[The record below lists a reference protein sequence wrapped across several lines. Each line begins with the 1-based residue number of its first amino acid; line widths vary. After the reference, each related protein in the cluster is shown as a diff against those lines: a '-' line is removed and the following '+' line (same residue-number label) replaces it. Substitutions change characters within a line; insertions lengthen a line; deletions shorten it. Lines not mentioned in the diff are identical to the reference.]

1 MYFERA
7 KWHKR
12 MRVFLIKKM
21 ALIHFLLDRSGSM
34 ENCLM
39 DTIGG
44 FNAFVREQA
53 PVSTMSLYLFNNTF
67 EIVYENKKIKDV
79 EKLDATTFRPRGG
92 TALLDA
98 IARTIE
104 QVEKNNTQR
113 WADLDEVGNV
123 IVILTDGDENAST
136 KYNKSD
142 INDIIATKKAQG
154 WKFVFLAANQ
164 DAIKSASDIGIGR
177 EAAID
182 FDTANMCEVMRSAS
196 SALTRC
202 VTGETQDIVF
212 TQDERMSC
220 SQNMV

>member
-1 MYFERA
+1 
-7 KWHKR
+7 
-12 MRVFLIKKM
+12 M

-34 ENCLM
+34 ENCLA

-53 PVSTMSLYLFNNTF
+53 PKSTMSLYLFNNSF

-79 EKLDATTFRPRGG
+79 DKLSASTFRPRGG

-98 IARTIE
+98 IAQTIE

-113 WADLDEVGNV
+113 WADFDEVGNV
-123 IVILTDGDENAST
+123 IVILTDGDENSST
-136 KYNKSD
+136 KYTKKE
-142 INDIIATKKAQG
+142 INDMISVKQAQG

-164 DAIKSASDIGIGR
+164 DAIKSAHDIGISR

-182 FDTANMCEVMRSAS
+182 FDTANVGEVMRTAS
-196 SALTRC
+196 NALNRC
-202 VTGETQDIVF
+202 VTGESQDIVF
-212 TQDERMSC
+212 TQEER
-220 SQNMV
+220 SQVI

>member
-1 MYFERA
+1 
-7 KWHKR
+7 
-12 MRVFLIKKM
+12 M

-34 ENCLM
+34 ENCLA

-53 PVSTMSLYLFNNTF
+53 PKSTMSLYLFNNTF
-67 EIVYENKKIKDV
+67 EIVYENKKINDV
-79 EKLDATTFRPRGG
+79 KRLTVSTFRPWGG

-98 IARTIE
+98 IAQTIE

-113 WADLDEVGNV
+113 WADLDDVGDV
-123 IVILTDGDENAST
+123 IVILTDGDENSST
-136 KYNKSD
+136 KYTKKE
-142 INDIIATKKAQG
+142 INDMIVSKKAQG

-164 DAIKSASDIGIGR
+164 DAIKSANDIGIGR

-196 SALTRC
+196 SALSRC
-202 VTGETQDIVF
+202 VTGESQDIVL
-212 TQDERMSC
+212 TQEERLTC
-220 SQNMV
+220 SQGI

>member
-1 MYFERA
+1 
-7 KWHKR
+7 
-12 MRVFLIKKM
+12 M

-34 ENCLM
+34 ENCLA

-53 PVSTMSLYLFNNTF
+53 PKSTMSLYLFNNSF

-79 EKLDATTFRPRGG
+79 KKMEVSTFRPRGG

-113 WADLDEVGNV
+113 WGDLDDVGNV
-123 IVILTDGDENAST
+123 IVILTDGDENSST
-136 KYNKSD
+136 QYTKKE
-142 INDIIATKKAQG
+142 INDMISSKKAQG

-164 DAIKSASDIGIGR
+164 DAIKSANDIGIGR

-196 SALTRC
+196 SALSRC
-202 VTGETQDIVF
+202 VTGESQDIVF
-212 TQDERMSC
+212 TQEERLNC
-220 SQNMV
+220 SQNI

>member
-1 MYFERA
+1 
-7 KWHKR
+7 
-12 MRVFLIKKM
+12 M

-34 ENCLM
+34 ETCIA

-53 PVSTMSLYLFNNTF
+53 PTSTMSLYLFNNYF
-67 EIVYENKKIKDV
+67 EIVYENKKLKDI
-79 EKLDATTFRPRGG
+79 EKLTISTFRPRGG

-104 QVEKNNTQR
+104 QVEQNNAQR
-113 WADLDEVGNV
+113 WADFDEVGNV
-123 IVILTDGDENAST
+123 IVILTDGDENSST
-136 KYNKSD
+136 KYNKKE
-142 INDIIATKKAQG
+142 INDVISNKKAQG

-164 DAIKSASDIGIGR
+164 DAIKSATDIGIGR

-182 FDTANMCEVMRSAS
+182 FDTVNMCEVMRSAS
-196 SALTRC
+196 SALSRC

-212 TQDERMSC
+212 TNDERTSC
-220 SQNMV
+220 SQGI

>member
-1 MYFERA
+1 
-7 KWHKR
+7 
-12 MRVFLIKKM
+12 M

-34 ENCLM
+34 DNCLA

-53 PVSTMSLYLFNNTF
+53 PKSTMSLYLFNNSF

-79 EKLDATTFRPRGG
+79 EKLNISTFRPRGG

-98 IARTIE
+98 IARTID
-104 QVEKNNTQR
+104 QVEQNNTQR

-123 IVILTDGDENAST
+123 IVILTDGDENSST
-136 KYNKSD
+136 KYTKKE
-142 INDIIATKKAQG
+142 INDMISSKQAQG

-164 DAIKSASDIGIGR
+164 DAIKSANDIGISRG
-177 EAAID
+177 AAID
-182 FDTANMCEVMRSAS
+182 FDTANMCEVMRSVS
-196 SALTRC
+196 SAVSRC

-212 TQDERMSC
+212 TQEERLNC
-220 SQNMV
+220 SQNI

>member
-1 MYFERA
+1 
-7 KWHKR
+7 
-12 MRVFLIKKM
+12 M

-34 ENCLM
+34 ETCFA
-39 DTIGG
+39 DTMGG

-53 PVSTMSLYLFNNTF
+53 PTSTMSLYLFNNSF

-79 EKLDATTFRPRGG
+79 EKLSISTFRPRGG

-104 QVEKNNTQR
+104 QVGQNNAQR
-113 WADLDEVGNV
+113 WADLDDAGNV

-136 KYNKSD
+136 KYNKKE
-142 INDIIATKKAQG
+142 INDMIANKKAQG

-164 DAIKSASDIGIGR
+164 DAIKSATDIGIGR

-196 SALTRC
+196 SALSRC

-212 TQDERMSC
+212 TNDERTSC
-220 SQNMV
+220 SQGI